1 MALNPMKLMKLKE
14 RIGLFKTE
22 HQKALPFMRRIRDTA
37 LEEGTILEL
46 SAVKPDGTKVTGNIC
61 LTANDV
67 ETFRML
73 LSSKYENQI
82 QDSCLYQ
89 LCERVI

>member
-14 RIGLFKTE
+14 RLSLFKAE
-22 HQKALPFMRRIRDTA
+22 HQKAIPFMRRLRDSG

-46 SAVKPDGTKVTGNIC
+46 SAEKPDGTKMTGNIR

-67 ETFRML
+67 ETIRMR
-73 LSSKYENQI
+73 LS
-82 QDSCLYQ
+82 
-89 LCERVI
+89 

>member
-46 SAVKPDGTKVTGNIC
+46 SAVKPDGTKVTGNIR

-67 ETFRML
+67 ETLRML
-73 LSSKYENQI
+73 LS
-82 QDSCLYQ
+82 
-89 LCERVI
+89 

>member
-14 RIGLFKTE
+14 RLSLFKAE
-22 HQKALPFMRRIRDTA
+22 HQKAIPFMCRLRDSG

-46 SAVKPDGTKVTGNIC
+46 SAEKPDGTKMTGNIR

-67 ETFRML
+67 ETIRML
-73 LSSKYENQI
+73 LS
-82 QDSCLYQ
+82 
-89 LCERVI
+89 

>member
-14 RIGLFKTE
+14 RLSLFKAE
-22 HQKALPFMRRIRDTA
+22 HQKAIPFMRRLRDSG

-46 SAVKPDGTKVTGNIC
+46 SAEKPDGTKMTGNIR

-67 ETFRML
+67 ETIRML
-73 LSSKYENQI
+73 LS
-82 QDSCLYQ
+82 
-89 LCERVI
+89 